1 MRSLTNARSNSFRSG
16 LWLVVLAL
24 LAAGLSRLHLDVE
37 ILNLLPEELHVAQGI
52 KTYQQHF
59 SNARELLITVKTA
72 TPDAAESAAR
82 SLAQALRAETNLVSG
97 VAWQPMWMEN
107 PAQATELLAFLWL
120 NQPPAV
126 FGEWTNRLAAT
137 NLANVLD
144 ETRARLA
151 TSLSPSEI
159 ALNSHDPYGLMR
171 LPESASSAAPAMG
184 NGEELFASPDGTF
197 RLLFVEAKPDI
208 TGYRDCRSWLASI
221 QRIVANARRASEFP
235 TETQIRFTGRPAFVT
250 EIASGIES
258 DMTGSAGG
266 TLAIIGILF
275 WLTHR
280 RMRPLL
286 WLVAVLLGILAG
298 TTALG
303 GLFLG
308 TVNVISIGFASI
320 LLGLAE
326 DFGIVLYEESRSH
339 PDFSAA
345 EIRHAAAPGIFWS
358 AMTTAG
364 AFLILNLSSLPGLRQ
379 LGSLVAIGIMLAA
392 VVMLYGFPPVLLSFR
407 RQSDLTPLPGGL
419 RAERFLLFDSRRLM
433 PRQAIWLITA
443 LLLLTSI
450 VILRNGGPRL
460 DRSPDVLKP
469 KNSEANAALEE
480 VKAQFGRLQEPLWVL
495 IPGRDETEVAVRMA
509 SADTA
514 LTDAA
519 SKQLIS
525 GFTLPSAL
533 WPSPANQRVNRQAAA
548 ALLRQRDL
556 VRAKALEGGFTT
568 HSLLATESIL
578 DTWQRAVA
586 MTNVFWPTN
595 EASRWVL
602 DKVVARNSSGFLALG
617 VVHPMTNVVATRTL
631 AATWPAGL
639 QREGIILSGWELLGS
654 TVFDIVMKELPR
666 ALVPIVILVLFSL
679 WLAFRNIKEVAL
691 SLATLGVAGLLL
703 SAGMRLLQWDWNIL
717 NLMALPLLL
726 GMGVDF
732 SIHLQLALRRYDGN
746 LLAVRRSVGRAL
758 LLAGTTTVAG
768 FGSLAFSTN
777 AGMASLG
784 RVCALGISL
793 ALLTAVYL
801 LPVWWKSWMNAEMVE
816 R

>member
-286 WLVAVLLGILAG
+286 LLVAVLLGILAG

-326 DFGIVLYEESRSH
+326 DFGIVLSR
-339 PDFSAA
+339 
-345 EIRHAAAPGIFWS
+345 GI
-358 AMTTAG
+358 
-364 AFLILNLSSLPGLRQ
+364 
-379 LGSLVAIGIMLAA
+379 AIA
-392 VVMLYGFPPVLLSFR
+392 
-407 RQSDLTPLPGGL
+407 
-419 RAERFLLFDSRRLM
+419 
-433 PRQAIWLITA
+433 
-443 LLLLTSI
+443 
-450 VILRNGGPRL
+450 
-460 DRSPDVLKP
+460 
-469 KNSEANAALEE
+469 
-480 VKAQFGRLQEPLWVL
+480 
-495 IPGRDETEVAVRMA
+495 
-509 SADTA
+509 
-514 LTDAA
+514 
-519 SKQLIS
+519 
-525 GFTLPSAL
+525 
-533 WPSPANQRVNRQAAA
+533 
-548 ALLRQRDL
+548 
-556 VRAKALEGGFTT
+556 
-568 HSLLATESIL
+568 
-578 DTWQRAVA
+578 
-586 MTNVFWPTN
+586 
-595 EASRWVL
+595 
-602 DKVVARNSSGFLALG
+602 SGFLGGRDSPSGGAGHFLVG
-617 VVHPMTNVVATRTL
+617 DDNGGRFPDFEFELLARAAPTRL
-631 AATWPAGL
+631 ARRDRHHARRRRDAVRFPAG
-639 QREGIILSGWELLGS
+639 
-654 TVFDIVMKELPR
+654 
-666 ALVPIVILVLFSL
+666 A
-679 WLAFRNIKEVAL
+679 IKFQAAERL
-691 SLATLGVAGLLL
+691 DSLAW
-703 SAGMRLLQWDWNIL
+703 RPQ
-717 NLMALPLLL
+717 
-726 GMGVDF
+726 
-732 SIHLQLALRRYDGN
+732 
-746 LLAVRRSVGRAL
+746 GR
-758 LLAGTTTVAG
+758 T
-768 FGSLAFSTN
+768 
-777 AGMASLG
+777 
-784 RVCALGISL
+784 ISF
-793 ALLTAVYL
+793 V
-801 LPVWWKSWMNAEMVE
+801 
-816 R
+816 